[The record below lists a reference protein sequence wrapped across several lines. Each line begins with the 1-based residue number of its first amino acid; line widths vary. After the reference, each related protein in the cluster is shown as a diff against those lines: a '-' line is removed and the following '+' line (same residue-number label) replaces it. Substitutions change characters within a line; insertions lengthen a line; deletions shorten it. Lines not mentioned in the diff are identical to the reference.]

1 MPGSI
6 DDTKPLA
13 EASFEAVRLLVWQLV
28 RLGIIPAESFA
39 RALEMATDHRSEN
52 ARVLLNYLAG
62 STRCLDPH
70 PGADD

>member
-28 RLGIIPAESFA
+28 REGILPAEPLA
-39 RALEMATDHRSEN
+39 RELEMATDNRSAN

-62 STRCLDPH
+62 STRCLDPL
-70 PGADD
+70 GTDD